1 MIVDEA
7 TSALD
12 PTSRLLVFSALKCWR
27 HKKTTVVIT
36 HDLSQIESGD
46 FVYVLKSGRV
56 VEQGFR
62 YDLEIGDGG
71 EGEFRR
77 MAEVQKEVGGFVEE
91 TVEEVEEV
99 HEMELE
105 EEAEE
110 EEEFT
115 SGLPSKLKHQS
126 LAIRPLTFGNWMFEV
141 IAELTGTSKH
151 PPLLA
156 VPEPV
161 HTVSSK
167 RDTYRFSRF
176 PPVDQFNTPPV
187 PALPTQHQR
196 KRRPSSLMIPSSPI
210 VPRAVYEMPSSPGGG
225 RRYSLPPMTASS
237 ATFTIVN
244 RSTCMTD
251 DEWEKVE
258 EDEFDKQKT
267 AMTKSGV
274 LVHARREKRGE
285 RRGLGGVKVV
295 ENKTDEQE
303 ETKEHAVGTPS
314 FWAISRSIWPTIPSK
329 PLLFLGLVL
338 CTISGLVTPVFSFL
352 LSRLLFEVSIGATRV
367 NIINRFGVIVLSV
380 AALDGIFLGSK
391 FAVMESCGMRW
402 VTTLRQR
409 AFKRVLSQDKSFFD
423 CTDNAPSQIVQTLV
437 KDGDDA
443 RNLVGVVWGQCFVVL
458 TMLSVGLIW
467 ALVRGWQLTLAGF
480 AIAPVFAGVMALQT
494 RWVAEAEVRN
504 KRAREDVAKGYYDAV
519 VHVRGIRCVGGSF
532 EGAFREKFELAAER
546 ALKTGVRGALVEGCT
561 YGVASGLIYAAEAML
576 FYVGA
581 VLISK
586 ELFTYLQMVEV
597 LNLVVFTVTIGS
609 QLMAFSK
616 SGHNF

>member
-1 MIVDEA
+1 M
-7 TSALD
+7 
-12 PTSRLLVFSALKCWR
+12 
-27 HKKTTVVIT
+27 IT

-46 FVYVLKSGRV
+46 FVYVLKSGRA

-62 YDLEIGDGG
+62 YDLEVGEGG

-77 MAEVQKEVGGFVEE
+77 LAEVQKEVGGLVEE
-91 TVEEVEEV
+91 TVEVEEV
-99 HEMELE
+99 HETELE
-105 EEAEE
+105 EKAEE

-126 LAIRPLTFGNWMFEV
+126 LAIRPLTFGNWMFEA

-151 PPLLA
+151 PPSLA

-161 HTVSSK
+161 HTVPSK
-167 RDTYRFSRF
+167 RETYRFSRF
-176 PPVDQFNTPPV
+176 SPADQLNTPPV

-196 KRRPSSLMIPSSPI
+196 KRRPSSLMIPPSPI
-210 VPRAVYEMPSSPGGG
+210 VPRAVHEMPSSPGGG

-251 DEWEKVE
+251 DEWDKME
-258 EDEFDKQKT
+258 EDEFDKQKA
-267 AMTKSGV
+267 AMTKSGT
-274 LVHARREKRGE
+274 LVHAKREKRGE
-285 RRGLGGVKVV
+285 RRRLGGVKVV
-295 ENKTDEQE
+295 ENKSGEQE
-303 ETKEHAVGTPS
+303 EPKEHVVGTPS
-314 FWAISRSIWPTIPSK
+314 FWAISKGVWPTIPSK
-329 PLLFLGLVL
+329 PLLFLGFVL
-338 CTISGLVTPVFSFL
+338 CTLSGLVTPVFSFL

-409 AFKRVLSQDKSFFD
+409 AFKRVLSQDRSFFD
-423 CTDNAPSQIVQTLV
+423 GTDNAPSQIVQTLV

-609 QLMAFSK
+609 QFMAFSK
-616 SGHNF
+616 S